1 MKRLVRLETSRLIL
15 RPIEESDFGFLYET
29 MNGPSVRSVWEHEFE
44 RKDIE
49 EWIERR
55 KAGYRENGYDY
66 MLALHRE
73 TGEPVGQAGLL
84 KERLMDKQVLGI
96 GYIMSERHMGKGY
109 ATECA
114 RGLAAAAFEDLG
126 QKEIYCDIRPGNLPS
141 IAVAKKLGMEAA
153 GSFEKLYHGMEML
166 HIIYR
171 LKKEG
176 FLSPCDIRVKWL

>member
-15 RPIEESDFGFLYET
+15 RPIEESDFDFLYET

-55 KAGYRENGYDY
+55 RAGYRENGYDY

-114 RGLAAAAFEDLG
+114 RGLAAAAFDGLG
-126 QKEIYCDIRPGNLPS
+126 QKEIYCDIRPRETFLPS
-141 IAVAKKLGMEAA
+141 LSPRSWGWRLRAPLKNFTMEWKCCI
-153 GSFEKLYHGMEML
+153 SFTA
-166 HIIYR
+166 
-171 LKKEG
+171 LKKRA
-176 FLSPCDIRVKWL
+176 FYPLVTFV